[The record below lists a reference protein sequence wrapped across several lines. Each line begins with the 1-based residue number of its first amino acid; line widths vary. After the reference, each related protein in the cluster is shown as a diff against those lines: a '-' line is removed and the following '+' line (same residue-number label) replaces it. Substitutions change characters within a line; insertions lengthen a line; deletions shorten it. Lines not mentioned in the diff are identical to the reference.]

1 MFHYSPQMALIV
13 MEYLAPPHVMLRTG
27 LIAGELY
34 PELGAHM
41 ASFLAR
47 TLFHTSLY
55 ALDTAQHRC
64 ALLVT
69 LKPSNTK
76 AKSISPLPTV
86 ATCKCASVHMLV
98 LSVNDLCFWRL
109 HRLQCWVGRLALSL
123 SVAYVLRCS
132 QGLRGSILESR
143 LRGSEG
149 KH

>member
-13 MEYLAPPHVMLRTG
+13 MEYLAPPHAMLRTG

-34 PELGAHM
+34 PELGAHI

-69 LKPSNTK
+69 LKMTSGN
-76 AKSISPLPTV
+76 A
-86 ATCKCASVHMLV
+86 
-98 LSVNDLCFWRL
+98 L
-109 HRLQCWVGRLALSL
+109 HRPP
-123 SVAYVLRCS
+123 VL
-132 QGLRGSILESR
+132 
-143 LRGSEG
+143 
-149 KH
+149 